1 MSKFVVKQKNGNNV
15 VHWKNL
21 SKAVTNAVRFLDN
34 VIDAT
39 PYFFDKNKIHQKN
52 ERRIGLGTMGLAEML
67 MLMKIRCVVC
77 YVCNVCNTYNLI
89 LN

>member
-1 MSKFVVKQKNGNNV
+1 MPKFVVKQKNDTNI

-34 VIDAT
+34 VIDTT
-39 PYFFDKNKIHQKN
+39 PYFCDKNKIQQIN

-67 MLMKIRCVVC
+67 MLLKIRCDM
-77 YVCNVCNTYNLI
+77 YTLHIIY

>member
-1 MSKFVVKQKNGNNV
+1 MPKFVVKQKNDTNI

-34 VIDAT
+34 VIDTT
-39 PYFFDKNKIHQKN
+39 PYFFDKNKIQQIN

-67 MLMKIRCVVC
+67 MLLKIRCDM
-77 YVCNVCNTYNLI
+77 YTLHIIY